1 VLLDD
6 DALHYILF
14 YPMKK
19 RKKRERERERE
30 RERTKNREKRNLTRL
45 ASELAPAQ
53 LSHPSR

>member
-19 RKKRERERERE
+19 RKRERE